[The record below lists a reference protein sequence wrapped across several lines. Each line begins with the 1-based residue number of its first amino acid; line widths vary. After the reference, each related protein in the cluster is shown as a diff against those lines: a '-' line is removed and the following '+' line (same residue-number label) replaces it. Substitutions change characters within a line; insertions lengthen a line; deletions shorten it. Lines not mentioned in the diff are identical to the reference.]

1 MVHKPWTTADRQTV
15 SELKPLAQGE
25 YRRQPGGKQRSRP
38 AVREYNVLCSKHLRI
53 GTGHPWSVQSLAE
66 ARETKL
72 VPSRFRHQSVSPTS
86 TKSFY
91 RRVPLLRHNSRPGPY
106 LPRCRQPTL
115 LKELRRRCVFFYA
128 CICPL
133 LTIQQQT
140 QGAVPVDPEN
150 ASGKRGE
157 LEPIQGG
164 QIGNLAPIEPTASGQ
179 PSSAPL
185 KNEEDVDMGEGVE
198 EEAESGE
205 ENEEEDA
212 AQLEATRARL
222 EDQARKYLAQQT
234 HQVIIPSYSAWFDMS
249 KIHEVERRALP
260 EFFNSRNRSKTPS
273 IYKEYRDFM
282 INAYRLRPTEYLT
295 VTACRRN
302 LAGDVCAIMRVHAFL
317 EQWGLIN
324 YQVRFKSLLSYQCM
338 ILSCRNLD

>member
-1 MVHKPWTTADRQTV
+1 M
-15 SELKPLAQGE
+15 
-25 YRRQPGGKQRSRP
+25 
-38 AVREYNVLCSKHLRI
+38 
-53 GTGHPWSVQSLAE
+53 
-66 ARETKL
+66 
-72 VPSRFRHQSVSPTS
+72 
-86 TKSFY
+86 
-91 RRVPLLRHNSRPGPY
+91 
-106 LPRCRQPTL
+106 
-115 LKELRRRCVFFYA
+115 
-128 CICPL
+128 
-133 LTIQQQT
+133 LTIRQQT
-140 QGAVPVDPEN
+140 QGATPVDPEN

-164 QIGNLAPIEPTASGQ
+164 DIGNLAPFEPPAGGE

-198 EEAESGE
+198 EEGESAE

-212 AQLEATRARL
+212 AQLEATRMRL

-234 HQVIIPSYSAWFDMS
+234 HQVIIPSYAAWFDMS

-302 LAGDVCAIMRVHAFL
+302 LAGDVCAIMRVHAFV

-324 YQVRFKSLLSYQCM
+324 YQVRLKLSVRRRYVG
-338 ILSCRNLD
+338 LNCRTLD